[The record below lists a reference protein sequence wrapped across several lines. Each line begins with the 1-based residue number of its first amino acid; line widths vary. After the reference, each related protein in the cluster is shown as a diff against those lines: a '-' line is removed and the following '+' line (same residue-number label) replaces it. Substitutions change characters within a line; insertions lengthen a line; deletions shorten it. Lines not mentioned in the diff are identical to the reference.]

1 MLQQKGNPD
10 VWRLPLRFIWW
21 KYINQFKLYVPFES
35 INTNNSCVLFFSID
49 SHIKCNTNDKR
60 EPTKRT
66 STDGAIPVYL
76 FTFLDET
83 NWLGIRMFNLIW
95 HMY

>member
-1 MLQQKGNPD
+1 MYHLK
-10 VWRLPLRFIWW
+10 VVILTAVVF
-21 KYINQFKLYVPFES
+21 F
-35 INTNNSCVLFFSID
+35 FFSID

-60 EPTKRT
+60 EPTRRT

-83 NWLGIRMFNLIW
+83 NWLGNRMFNLI
-95 HMY
+95 